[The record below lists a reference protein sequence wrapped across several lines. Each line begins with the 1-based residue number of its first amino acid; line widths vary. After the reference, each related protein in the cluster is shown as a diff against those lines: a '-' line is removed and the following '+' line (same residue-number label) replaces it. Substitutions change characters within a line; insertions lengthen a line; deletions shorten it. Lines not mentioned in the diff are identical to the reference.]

1 MSHISVFTNEPPLN
15 RGKNLIWISA
25 VVFDG
30 SMTGY
35 YDYVLGLIPV
45 ALIGVTASLTLV
57 GLSVISALP
66 FGAVAAGT
74 VMAHAM
80 FVRNPVAI
88 DAPAERSFDGDAG
101 ERSAVG
107 GSAAGGSS
115 AATAD

>member
-1 MSHISVFTNEPPLN
+1 MSNICVSTNELSQNCGKDLILIFPLLP
-15 RGKNLIWISA
+15 GE
-25 VVFDG
+25 

-35 YDYVLGLIPV
+35 YDYVLGLIPA

-57 GLSVISALP
+57 GLSVTSALP

-80 FVRNPVAI
+80 FVRNPVAS
-88 DAPAERSFDGDAG
+88 DAPAERSFDDDAR

-115 AATAD
+115 AGTAD

>member
-1 MSHISVFTNEPPLN
+1 MSYICVFTNEPPPN
-15 RGKNLIWISA
+15 RGKNLIRISTL
-25 VVFDG
+25 VFNG

-57 GLSVISALP
+57 GLSVTSALP

-80 FVRNPVAI
+80 FVRNPVAS
-88 DAPAERSFDGDAG
+88 DAPSERSFDGDAG

-107 GSAAGGSS
+107 GSATGGSS
-115 AATAD
+115 AGTAD